1 MLDKIYKEKIEP
13 MLKGAEARGIA
24 LGEARG
30 EAKGERS
37 GWIKGIVSM
46 AREFGMSDD
55 NIISRLMDKFSVSF
69 AEAEQMLKMA

>member
-13 MLKGAEARGIA
+13 MLKGA
-24 LGEARG
+24 EARG